1 MEKLDSGAIG
11 LGSFRVVRPMENGLM
26 AEQVVI
32 QVREMIRQGS
42 LKPGDRLPPE
52 RELSKRLGISRA
64 SLRHGLRALTAV
76 GVLTSR
82 HGSGTYIAEGPPAL
96 DSEPL
101 RMLADLHR
109 FTPDEMFEARKLLES
124 GLAGM
129 AAENAQPEHLATMA
143 EEITE
148 MYATLQ
154 DPQEY
159 LIHDIRFHRAV
170 AAASGNQI
178 LVALMNM
185 VSTVMYERR
194 RATVERA
201 TDLKESVE
209 FHRRIYR
216 LIRARKADE
225 ARAAMSEHLELA
237 QRAFASEEISTRG
250 KRAPHKISTRA
261 LPSRSQNAS
270 RAFSSKARRK
280 S

>member
-1 MEKLDSGAIG
+1 MARDENGAIR
-11 LGSFRVVRPMENGLM
+11 LGRFRLVRPEKNGLM

-64 SLRHGLRALTAV
+64 SLRHGLRFLTAI
-76 GVLTSR
+76 GALTSR
-82 HGSGTYIAEGPPAL
+82 RGSGTYIAAGPPAL

-109 FTPDEMFEARKLLES
+109 FTPDQMFEARKLLEV
-124 GLAGM
+124 GLAGL
-129 AAENAQPEHLATMA
+129 AARNAQPEQLATMA
-143 EEITE
+143 EEVTE
-148 MYATLQ
+148 MYATLD
-154 DPQEY
+154 DPQKY

-185 VSTVMYERR
+185 VSAVMYERR

-209 FHRRIYR
+209 FHRKIYR
-216 LIRARKADE
+216 LIRARNPEE

-237 QRAFASEEISTRG
+237 HRAFTSEETSENGELSRD
-250 KRAPHKISTRA
+250 APRNS
-261 LPSRSQNAS
+261 
-270 RAFSSKARRK
+270 RRK
-280 S
+280 RSPRSA